1 MVGLGGLSLTACG
14 PEPGGAGPPPGTPTA
29 PIPSVQ
35 PEVVEPLELPAF
47 PVAAG
52 EPRYRTVL
60 SKRLQLS
67 LPLPD
72 RRGWTMQ
79 RERSTFLVLDHAATS
94 SSLVVRVWRESDNM
108 NRQGCERQ
116 ARRLRDMPARGQEI
130 SRRLEEL
137 PAGFHSQVDVG
148 FTASAATEPVGGYVL
163 AFGASARRCFAF
175 AYTTTAAG
183 PGAEQI
189 VADRLVSIDGLTL
202 AGVELRS
209 PIPAPAR

>member
-1 MVGLGGLSLTACG
+1 M
-14 PEPGGAGPPPGTPTA
+14 AGRQPTTPTA
-29 PIPSVQ
+29 PVSAVPPEPAQ
-35 PEVVEPLELPAF
+35 PLDLPAF
-47 PVAAG
+47 PVPAG

-72 RRGWTMQ
+72 RRGWTL
-79 RERSTFLVLDHAATS
+79 ERQGSSFLVMHHAATS
-94 SSLVVRVWRESDNM
+94 STLEVRVWREPENM
-108 NRQGCERQ
+108 NRSRCEQ
-116 ARRLRDMPARGQEI
+116 KARLVRDLPLRGQEI
-130 SRRLEEL
+130 NRRLEEL
-137 PAGFHSQVDVG
+137 PSRFDSQVDVG
-148 FTASAATEPVGGYVL
+148 FTAGAATEPLGGYVL

-175 AYTTTAAG
+175 AYSTTAAG

-209 PIPAPAR
+209 PIPVPAR